1 MIWEELLLP
10 RWREAT
16 DLARAFGAAL
26 QLDPRQIVV
35 VDDAAEA
42 IGRVAPET
50 PLLLQRNAVE
60 GDVRQHVAAFPR
72 RPELVESDEW
82 TVLRA
87 ICRHLDE
94 TCIVPDEGLGE
105 TYFVVRPDGAV
116 DRVLLDETGH
126 GEFRI
131 VLPGALLQEAVPT

>member
-72 RPELVESDEW
+72 RPELVERDEW
-82 TVLRA
+82 TVLRT

-94 TCIVPDEGLGE
+94 TCFVPDEGLGE
-105 TYFVVRPDGAV
+105 TYFAVRPDGAV

-131 VLPGALLQEAVPT
+131 ALPGALLQAAVPT